1 MATVGNLHSDRQR
14 RRVGIRQRRG
24 VYRLWA
30 QTAANTARKALHDVR
45 DCPGCGGD
53 GTDEERGERVHLT
66 RAQKRWE
73 CGDCSAAIKQK
84 TLYVVLGLHGSPV
97 PKVIG
102 KWPGV
107 RRLCIECWQRIEGA
121 RAAER
126 TALRPARRTK
136 LRGAAGSEANPQPD
150 DLPPPMSGFSARP
163 HPPTAPPL

>member
-136 LRGAAGSEANPQPD
+136 LRVRQGV
-150 DLPPPMSGFSARP
+150 RP
-163 HPPTAPPL
+163 TPNRTISRPR